1 MSKSTTTKA
10 TTKPAKDTT
19 TPDVVPIVTADTAL
33 LTTPKGGEVKPAVPK
48 VSTVKATKSE
58 QAAEMENNRKSEN
71 AAAEDI
77 GSAAVPSDKLAT
89 LRKYKAKAN
98 GIFALVIDQAMRA
111 HKSHVTPAAMGD
123 AKIPADTAAEY
134 SFKVSTLRTAVLR
147 YAEAL
152 HGGSDEAITATR
164 SAVFIEWKAYLAMLN
179 GGKVNATAEDAAH
192 LYHAAIYTAKTAATH
207 DVYIRNDGTLGARLA
222 TGTASD
228 TPKSPNAFAK
238 ELERLAVDRLCGL
251 DGILSIKAAKAA
263 KKAAA
268 AKREQA
274 LELATA
280 EMTIDTPA
288 AS

>member
-10 TTKPAKDTT
+10 TTKAAAVDTA
-19 TPDVVPIVTADTAL
+19 PIAAAIDTADKAL
-33 LTTPKGGEVKPAVPK
+33 LTTPKGGEVKSAAPK
-48 VSTVKATKSE
+48 VSTAKAAKNE
-58 QAAEMENNRKSEN
+58 QAVELESKRKAEN
-71 AAAEDI
+71 ATAEEI
-77 GSAAVPSDKLAT
+77 GSAAIPAAKLEV
-89 LRKYKAKAN
+89 LRKAKAKAN
-98 GIFALVIDQAMRA
+98 GIFALVIEQAMRA
-111 HKSHVTPAAMGD
+111 HKSHVTPAAMSD
-123 AKIPADTAAEY
+123 AKIPADVAAEY

-152 HGGSDEAITATR
+152 HGGADEAITATK

-207 DVYIRNDGTLGARLA
+207 EVYTRNDGTLGARLA
-222 TGTASD
+222 TGTAAD

-280 EMTIDTPA
+280 EMTVETPA